1 MEALVGVIP
10 EIHEVTAV
18 REVIAGDRL
27 ASLNQSDKQQ
37 LRESVKKAIE
47 MINKRL
53 DNNRSVLLS
62 SVLDSPTITEALT
75 TVIFLIT
82 VVSSTCPSA
91 RPNTS
96 TT

>member
-18 REVIAGDRL
+18 GEVIAGDRL